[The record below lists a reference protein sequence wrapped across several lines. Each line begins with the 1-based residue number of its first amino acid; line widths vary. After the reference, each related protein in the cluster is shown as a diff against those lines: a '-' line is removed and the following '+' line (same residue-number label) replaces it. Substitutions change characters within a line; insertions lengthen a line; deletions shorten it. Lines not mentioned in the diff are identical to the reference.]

1 MEEVAKKHAPQIE
14 DIHCEKSH
22 QETMGIYVL
31 TACISI
37 IMDVRGIN
45 IRCEASLIQNGRF

>member
-45 IRCEASLIQNGRF
+45 IRCEASLI